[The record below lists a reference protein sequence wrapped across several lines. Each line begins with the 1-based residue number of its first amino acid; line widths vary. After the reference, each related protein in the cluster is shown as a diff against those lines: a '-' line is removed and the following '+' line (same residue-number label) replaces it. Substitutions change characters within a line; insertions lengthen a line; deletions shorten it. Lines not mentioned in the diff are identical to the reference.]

1 VESYIFSASQN
12 SVGWAFCLNLK
23 RFGADYKLTP
33 CAETD
38 ARGWKSGKGVYI
50 TDAWQSVEMEWQA
63 ASAAG
68 ANDGYLNLWVN
79 DTLVDTIGNLDNDT
93 QAIDSVSLG
102 ALSNVPSGLSGALY
116 FDGFVSYTGAHIG
129 LDANGPTV
137 SAALT
142 DMVFKDSFESN
153 DLSLWS
159 STATGGGD
167 LSISSSAVMT
177 GSYGMQAV
185 INDTTAIYVTD
196 YSPANEQMYR
206 ARFQFDPNSLVIPS
220 GNSFSILSASALNG
234 VGYRLMLS
242 SVSGAYELQAQ
253 AFGDAS
259 TTWVEGAVV
268 NTVDAPQLIEV
279 EFKTAS
285 AAGANDGYLKLWV
298 NDTLVD
304 TISNLDND
312 TRLIDTASLGATGS
326 LDAGTGGTIYFDAF
340 ESYRSE
346 RPVSIAT
353 LTPTPLGEGSPT
365 PTETP
370 TQIGAIPLHAGGALF
385 AFLPAQ
391 LDATTTPT
399 LLPGTLTPVVMGP
412 LTINYTYDALNRL
425 TSVIYSDGRHFNYT
439 YDANG
444 NTLQL
449 ERDLGPGTVTTTY
462 NYDAA
467 NQLNTASEGSNT
479 WQFTY
484 DANSSLTSNGVS
496 SYTYDS
502 ANRLIAVDGTEID
515 SSMSYNGLGQR
526 LSMTA
531 ASVTTQYVMAGDNP
545 LTADAAGNVT
555 TFLYGLGPVAEK
567 TTDWNYALTDGSN
580 TPRQLTDAGGELTLS
595 ARYTPWGDTLETYGT
610 GNLAFG
616 YYGGVM
622 DAATGLLY
630 VGNGQYGVYPELVE
644 GIPPQAGSSQEVQ
657 SQIRA
662 IPTPPLTRWERCSL
676 HWDWWHWSMLAGRKA
691 ASGLSCWWFCPLR
704 WSPG

>member
-1 VESYIFSASQN
+1 
-12 SVGWAFCLNLK
+12 
-23 RFGADYKLTP
+23 
-33 CAETD
+33 
-38 ARGWKSGKGVYI
+38 
-50 TDAWQSVEMEWQA
+50 
-63 ASAAG
+63 
-68 ANDGYLNLWVN
+68 
-79 DTLVDTIGNLDNDT
+79 
-93 QAIDSVSLG
+93 
-102 ALSNVPSGLSGALY
+102 
-116 FDGFVSYTGAHIG
+116 
-129 LDANGPTV
+129 
-137 SAALT
+137 
-142 DMVFKDSFESN
+142 
-153 DLSLWS
+153 
-159 STATGGGD
+159 
-167 LSISSSAVMT
+167 MT